1 MRGFLRSRFVL
12 LVVLVASAASAK
24 DRVPQIRNV
33 TIPWRPD
40 RPALLVYVAGEVA
53 TVLRFEKDVDPA
65 RTKMEGWEGRFEP
78 LGVTGKWVV
87 VAPLHD
93 LTPEDRL
100 PLVVTLVDGTQV
112 PFTVTADKATVDHQV
127 NLLGDPET
135 VKYLRADLENA
146 LKREQTYREEN
157 ERYAREEN
165 SPDHALAALL
175 VTGSTK
181 QTPFRRKRI
190 LVFKESEYLDSEAV
204 ATVYSGKGK
213 VGVLVSIK
221 NRGTRA
227 WNLDEARLTPADGFW
242 LPDAQKLKCAVRMT
256 PRSIAPG
263 ATGAVAIIADKS
275 AFVSASGLQT
285 LALQLIRDDGF
296 VPVFVKLDPALARE

>member
-1 MRGFLRSRFVL
+1 MRDFAFPRFAL
-12 LVVLVASAASAK
+12 LALLMASVVSAK
-24 DRVPQIRNV
+24 ERVPQIRNV
-33 TIPWRPD
+33 TFPHRPD
-40 RPALLVYVAGEVA
+40 QVARPVYVAGEIA
-53 TVLRFEKDVDPA
+53 TILRFEQHVDPA
-65 RTKMEGWEGRFEP
+65 RTKMEGWEGRFDP
-78 LGVTGKWVV
+78 LGVAGKSVV
-87 VAPLHD
+87 IMPLHD

-112 PFTVTADKATVDHQV
+112 PITVTADKDTVDHQV
-127 NLLGDPET
+127 NLFWDPET
-135 VKYLRADLENA
+135 VKYLRADLESA
-146 LKREQTYREEN
+146 LGRERYYREETA
-157 ERYAREEN
+157 RYRQEEN

-175 VTGSTK
+175 VTGATE
-181 QTPFRRKRI
+181 QTSFRRKRI

-221 NRGTRA
+221 NHGTRA

-275 AFVSASGLQT
+275 AFVSASGLQI

>member
-1 MRGFLRSRFVL
+1 MLDFLPRRSVL
-12 LVVLVASAASAK
+12 LAVLVASVASAK
-24 DRVPQIRNV
+24 DREPQIRNV
-33 TIPWRPD
+33 LLPWRPG
-40 RPALLVYVAGEVA
+40 RLARLVYVAGEVA
-53 TVLRFEKDVDPA
+53 TVLHFEKDVDPA
-65 RTKMEGWEGRFEP
+65 GTKLEGWEGRFEP
-78 LGVTGKWVV
+78 LAVAGKVV
-87 VAPLHD
+87 VLVPILD

-100 PLVVTLVDGTQV
+100 PLVVTLVDGTQI

-127 NLLGDPET
+127 NLFWDPET

-146 LKREQTYREEN
+146 LKREQSYREEN
-157 ERYAREEN
+157 ERYAQEAN

-175 VTGSTK
+175 VTGSTE
-181 QTPFRRKRI
+181 QTPFRLKQT
-190 LVFKESEYLDSEAV
+190 LVFKDSAYLDSEAV

-213 VGVLVSIK
+213 VAVIVRIK

-242 LPDAQKLKCAVRMT
+242 LPETKKLKCAVRMT

-263 ATGAVAIIADKS
+263 ATGAVAIVADRS
-275 AFVSASGLQT
+275 AFASASGLET

-296 VPVFVKLDPALARE
+296 VPVFVKLDPSLARE

>member
-1 MRGFLRSRFVL
+1 MRDFLPSRLVL
-12 LVVLVASAASAK
+12 LAVLVASVASAK
-24 DRVPQIRNV
+24 DREPQIRNV
-33 TIPWRPD
+33 LLPWRPD
-40 RPALLVYVAGEVA
+40 RLARLVYVAGEVA
-53 TVLRFEKDVDPA
+53 TVLHFEKEVDSA

-78 LGVTGKWVV
+78 LAVAGKVV
-87 VAPLHD
+87 VLVPLYD

-100 PLVVTLVDGTQV
+100 PLVVTLADGTQI
-112 PFTVTADKATVDHQV
+112 PFTVTADKETVDHQV
-127 NLLGDPET
+127 NLFWDPET

-146 LKREQTYREEN
+146 LSRERHYREEN
-157 ERYAREEN
+157 ARYRQEEN

-175 VTGSTK
+175 VTGSTE
-181 QTPFRRKRI
+181 QTPFRRKRA
-190 LVFKESEYLDSEAV
+190 LVFKDSEYLDSEAV

-213 VGVLVSIK
+213 VAVLVSIK

-227 WNLDEARLTPADGFW
+227 WNLDEARLTPAEGFW

-263 ATGAVAIIADKS
+263 ATGAVAIVADRS
-275 AFVSASGLQT
+275 AFVTASGLQT